1 MSKWNKFSN
10 IVCLV
15 MECGNSGMDLL
26 TARENDENAKKL
38 SMLLKHKVAIF
49 FKFLKIDVV
58 VVDKCPVL
66 FS

>member
-1 MSKWNKFSN
+1 
-10 IVCLV
+10 
-15 MECGNSGMDLL
+15 MDLL